1 MISSVL
7 QPETLLLPS
16 SWALSSALSS
26 FWINIFLFTLLYLG
40 NEGSYQKTVK
50 SGPPLIFRAR
60 RIGDGPAAD
69 FCQTK
74 PNLAKFTVHTTVSRK
89 RSLITKNCKKFK
101 STISKYT
108 GSLAPLYAYDRVVA
122 RYIAPLCVCVGL
134 GGMGWVFWVFWG
146 FLGFL
151 WVFFGVFLG
160 FFFGVLGFWLQ
171 RVKLVQI

>member
-101 STISKYT
+101 STNLQFQSIQGVWHPYMPMT
-108 GSLAPLYAYDRVVA
+108 EWWHGILPH
-122 RYIAPLCVCVGL
+122 CVCVWDWVGW
-134 GGMGWVFWVFWG
+134 GGFFWVFWG
-146 FLGFL
+146 FFGVSLGF
-151 WVFFGVFLG
+151 FLG
-160 FFFGVLGFWLQ
+160 FFGVLFSGFW
-171 RVKLVQI
+171 VFGFKG